1 MCIQGCRGM
10 NFHRKIEKDIF
21 RAGICAGIEAL
32 QKHLGLERSLAI
44 LDDEQTEKIARGVL
58 ADHLCS
64 CGYCLPS
71 KSAMKASQHTARC
84 RFFQVVNDSTNSKEG

>member
-1 MCIQGCRGM
+1 M

-32 QKHLGLERSLAI
+32 QKHLGLERSLEI
-44 LDDEQTEKIARGVL
+44 LDDEQTEQIARGVL

-64 CGYCLPS
+64 CDYCLPS
-71 KSAMKASQHTARC
+71 KSARKATQHSARC
-84 RFFQVVNDSTNSKEG
+84 RFNQVVNDSNKSQEEA